1 MSNDS
6 KIMRWGVIVAAI
18 IVVFR
23 IVLEQLG
30 SPEKVNSV
38 FGVAWLYFI
47 LPVLFGL
54 GIRAQNAAKPYLRLL
69 KDVLLFAVYTRVMVM
84 FTYMLAYIFSW
95 KAPRFAYPGGTVGQ
109 NVSVLSGILIIPL
122 RNLLGWVVAVTVI
135 GMILG
140 SITLLLKRKSAS
152 PVASEK

>member
-1 MSNDS
+1 
-6 KIMRWGVIVAAI
+6 
-18 IVVFR
+18 
-23 IVLEQLG
+23 
-30 SPEKVNSV
+30 
-38 FGVAWLYFI
+38 
-47 LPVLFGL
+47 
-54 GIRAQNAAKPYLRLL
+54 
-69 KDVLLFAVYTRVMVM
+69 MVM

-152 PVASEK
+152 PVASGK